1 MIQADAAQVTFLDY
15 NDHDLCSFQAVE
27 YSKTGIDLTTDKQTI
42 LDILKLSTD
51 YLAKNKLP
59 SPRLEAELLIS
70 HVLGCK
76 RLDLYLR
83 FDQPL
88 KETELSLIRQFL
100 KQRSAHEPVQHIIG
114 RTEFYGSPFICDNRA
129 LIPRP
134 DTEILVETVIET
146 IKSAGLS
153 SILDIG
159 SGSGCIPI
167 VLVKNTTATRIA
179 AIDIWPDAIAL
190 ATENAELNGVLDK
203 IIFAVS
209 DIFKPFRVKEK
220 FDIVVSNPPYIALS
234 EMASLDSEVQNF
246 EPQNALTDGA
256 DGLSFYRRLAE
267 IAPAAIKSGGWLM
280 VEIGYRQ
287 AEAVEE
293 IFNRS
298 AIFNQISVIKD
309 YGGQNRVV
317 KAQLL

>member
-1 MIQADAAQVTFLDY
+1 M
-15 NDHDLCSFQAVE
+15 VE
-27 YSKTGIDLTTDKQTI
+27 SISKSVSDRVGIAIIVKTGLALTSEKQNI

-88 KETELSLIRQFL
+88 KEPELAEIRRLL
-100 KQRSAHEPVQHIIG
+100 KQRAAHEPIQHIIG
-114 RTEFYGSPFICDNRA
+114 KTEFYGCPLKSDKRA

-134 DTEILVETVIET
+134 DTEILVETVIDT
-146 IKSAGLS
+146 AKLITLP

-159 SGSGCIPI
+159 TGSGCIPI
-167 VLVKNTTATRIA
+167 ALAKNLNAGRIA
-179 AIDIWPDAIAL
+179 ALDISPEAL
-190 ATENAELNGVLDK
+190 ALAAENAQLNGVTDK
-203 IIFAVS
+203 IIFALS

-220 FDIVVSNPPYIALS
+220 FDIVVSNPPYIALTEIS
-234 EMASLDSEVQNF
+234 SIDLEVKNF
-246 EPQNALTDGA
+246 EPQNALTDGS

-267 IAPAAIKSGGWLM
+267 IAPAALKSQGWLL
-280 VEIGYRQ
+280 VEIGYTQ
-287 AEAVEE
+287 AESVVE
-293 IFNRS
+293 IFTKS
-298 AIFNQISVIKD
+298 ELFSQIAVIKD

-317 KAQLL
+317 KTQLK